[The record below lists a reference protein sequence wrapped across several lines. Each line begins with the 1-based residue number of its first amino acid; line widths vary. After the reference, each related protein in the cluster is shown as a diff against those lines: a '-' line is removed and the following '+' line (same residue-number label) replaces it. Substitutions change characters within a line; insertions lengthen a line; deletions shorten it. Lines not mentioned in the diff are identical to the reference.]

1 MWKSYRCLW
10 GILAVKELLRSS
22 LTETVDGA
30 GGDGKNVTKKKDR
43 KPGLDSKAEG
53 GM

>member
-1 MWKSYRCLW
+1 MLVGHPGCQGAPQK
-10 GILAVKELLRSS
+10 V
-22 LTETVDGA
+22 TETVDGA